1 MMNDEPL
8 PVIAPA
14 HVKYLGA
21 KAHWFVCFIHSYPRA
36 KARGNE
42 FSIRANATT
51 VKPLR
56 GFFLFPFNIKNS
68 SFTIHTRGG
77 IGFELPRR
85 GYGIVARQI
94 Q

>member
-21 KAHWFVCFIHSYPRA
+21 KAHLFVCFIHSYPRA

-42 FSIRANATT
+42 SSIRVVCHVMNLRCHDLQVVDSFQQSIRALAQHLGNDC
-51 VKPLR
+51 
-56 GFFLFPFNIKNS
+56 PFS
-68 SFTIHTRGG
+68 G
-77 IGFELPRR
+77 EEQ
-85 GYGIVARQI
+85 V
-94 Q
+94 